1 MKAQML
7 SGMSIAKKV
16 IYGFIVL
23 LSLTIAAAAVS
34 AFGLSSTVSEFSGL
48 IKKEFE
54 MVRHVSNAKISL
66 LEARRPEKELMYAED
81 PTLVKTATE
90 FIDAM
95 MVEVADINA
104 LLTKDEGAE
113 ISELTGKITTL
124 SAEYKTNFGTMATAP
139 VGQTRMM
146 ASLTVRKTAKQLE
159 TSMNELL
166 TVLNRDIEVKS
177 NAAKAFGADVL
188 STVAFAWV
196 FVIAIG
202 ILIAMLLLRAIVRP
216 LTLIKDAITQVER
229 TGDFSKKVNYT
240 ANDEVGQTAAAFNSM
255 LDSLQE
261 AIKEVNQVVG
271 ALAVG
276 DFDKSVKADLKGNL
290 LVMKTAV
297 NDCASSI
304 KTTVTNL
311 NMVMQALYNGQFNT
325 RLNSDAKGE
334 FKLAIDQAV
343 MAMRALE
350 GMVGDVVKVVNG
362 VAMGNLTLRV
372 QADARGDLTQLKN
385 NLNVS
390 LDSLSAAM
398 RAISANARQVA
409 AASGQT
415 SSAIGQISDG
425 AQNQSHA
432 IGQVVTAV
440 RQTVTSVSDVT
451 RNTELAS
458 QKSRESVAVVRGGM
472 QKMEHMVQLISDIAA
487 NSQKINSITEVI
499 EKIANKT
506 NLLSLNAAIEAARA
520 GEHGKGFAVV
530 ADEVGKLAI
539 NSAESSQEIAML
551 VQQAVSGIKQAVSAV
566 HEVTQD
572 MEAIEKSSN
581 ETNEMLAHI
590 SKAMDGQSA
599 AVEEISV
606 NLSNVDQVTKSN
618 AAASEEITSTII
630 ELSKIADSTRRE
642 TDKFTC

>member
-48 IKKEFE
+48 ITKEFE
-54 MVRHVSNAKISL
+54 IVRHVSNAKISL
-66 LEARRPEKELMYAED
+66 LEARRPEKELMYADD
-81 PTLVKTATE
+81 PTLVKTASE
-90 FIDAM
+90 FIQGM
-95 MVEVADINA
+95 IEEVAGINA
-104 LLTKDEGAE
+104 LLAKDEATKK
-113 ISELTGKITTL
+113 SELVAQITTL
-124 SAEYKTNFGTMATAP
+124 SAEYETNFVKMAMAP
-139 VGQTRMM
+139 VGQTRML
-146 ASLTVRKTAKQLE
+146 AALTVRKTAKQLE
-159 TSMNELL
+159 VSMNELL
-166 TVLNRDIEVKS
+166 DVLNHDIEAKS
-177 NAAKAFGADVL
+177 NAAKEFGASVL
-188 STVAFAWV
+188 FTVAFAWV
-196 FVIAIG
+196 FVIATG

-216 LTLIKDAITQVER
+216 ITLIKDAITQVQR

-240 ANDEVGQTAAAFNSM
+240 SADEVGQTAAAFNSM
-255 LDSLQE
+255 MDSLQE
-261 AIKEVNQVVG
+261 AITEVNEVVG

-276 DFDKSVKADLKGNL
+276 DFDKYVKADLKGNL

-297 NDCASSI
+297 NDCASTI
-304 KTTVTNL
+304 KTTVTSL
-311 NMVMQALYNGQFNT
+311 NGVMQALYNGQFNA
-325 RLNSDAKGE
+325 RLNTEAKGE

-343 MAMRALE
+343 MAMQALE
-350 GMVGDVVKVVNG
+350 GMVSDVVKVVNG
-362 VAMGNLTLRV
+362 VAAGNLTLRV
-372 QADARGDLTQLKN
+372 QVEARGDLTQLKN
-385 NLNVS
+385 NLNLS
-390 LDSLSAAM
+390 LDALGAAM
-398 RAISANARQVA
+398 RAISTNARQVA
-409 AASGQT
+409 AASSQT

-432 IGQVVTAV
+432 IGQVVTAI
-440 RQTVTSVSDVT
+440 RQTVNSVGDVT

-458 QKSRESVAVVRGGM
+458 QKSRESVAVVRSGM
-472 QKMEHMVQLISDIAA
+472 QKMEQMVELINDISA

-566 HEVTQD
+566 IEVTQD
-572 MEAIEKSSN
+572 MQAIEKSSN

-590 SKAMDGQSA
+590 SKSMDGQSA

-630 ELSKIADSTRRE
+630 ELSKIANNTRQE
-642 TDKFTC
+642 TDKFVC